1 MIKLYDTELSANA
14 HKCRML
20 MSMLG
25 IDYERVDVKLAKGEH
40 KTPEFL
46 AMNPRGQVPVLTDG
60 DVCLYDSGAILVYL
74 AMKYGDENWLPR
86 DPAGMAEVVA
96 WLCFAANEI
105 NNGVTVARF
114 AKLTNNLAIDLETA
128 QRRGGASLKV
138 LDAVLADREWL
149 ALGRPTIADI
159 ACYPYIAL
167 APEGEVRLDGRD
179 NVIAWIHR
187 VEALPGWVPMTGL
200 PYKAA

>member
-1 MIKLYDTELSANA
+1 MIKLYDAELSGNA

-20 MSMLG
+20 LSMLG
-25 IDYERVDVKLAKGEH
+25 VDYERVPVDLANGQQ

-46 AMNPRGQVPVLTDG
+46 KMNPRGQVPVLTDG

-74 AMKYGDENWLPR
+74 AMKYGDETWLPR

-96 WLCFAANEI
+96 WLSFAANEI
-105 NNGVTVARF
+105 SNGLSVARF
-114 AKLTNNLAIDLETA
+114 AKLSGNPAIDIQTA

-138 LDAVLADREWL
+138 LDSWLDGREWL
-149 ALGRPTIADI
+149 AHGRPTIADI
-159 ACYPYIAL
+159 ACYPYVAL

-179 NVIAWIHR
+179 NVIAWIRR
-187 VEALPGWVPMTGL
+187 VEGLPGWVPMIGL

>member
-14 HKCRML
+14 HKCRLL

-25 IDYERVDVKLAKGEH
+25 VDYERVEVNVMKGENRA
-40 KTPEFL
+40 PEFL
-46 AMNPRGQVPVLTDG
+46 ALNPLGLVPVLTDG
-60 DVCLYDSGAILVYL
+60 DDVVRDSGAILVYL
-74 AMKYGDENWLPR
+74 AMKYGDESWLPR

-96 WLCFAANEI
+96 WLTFAANEI

-114 AKLTNNLAIDLETA
+114 AKLSGNPKIDLNTA
-128 QRRGGASLKV
+128 QRRGGASLKI
-138 LDAVLADREWL
+138 LDAILADREWL

-167 APEGEVRLDGRD
+167 AGEGEVRPDGRD
-179 NVIAWIHR
+179 NVIAWIGR
-187 VEALPGWVPMTGL
+187 VEALPGWVPMPGL

>member
-20 MSMLG
+20 LSMLSLN
-25 IDYERVDVKLAKGEH
+25 YERVDVSLQKGEH
-40 KTPEFL
+40 RTPEFL
-46 AMNPRGQVPVLTDG
+46 AMNPLGQVPVLTDG
-60 DVCLYDSGAILVYL
+60 DVTMRDSGAILVYL
-74 AMKYGDENWLPR
+74 AMKYGDESWLPR
-86 DPAGMAEVVA
+86 DPAGMAEIVA
-96 WLCFAANEI
+96 WFSFAANEI

-114 AKLTNNLAIDLETA
+114 AKLSGDASIDIDTA
-128 QRRGGASLKV
+128 QRRGGRSLKI
-138 LDAVLADREWL
+138 LDACLADRDWL
-149 ALGRPTIADI
+149 AFGRPTIADI

-179 NVIAWIHR
+179 NVIAWINR
-187 VEALPGWVPMTGL
+187 VQDLPGWVAMTGL

>member
-1 MIKLYDTELSANA
+1 MIKIYDTELSANA

-25 IDYERVDVKLAKGEH
+25 LDYERVDVNLAKGEH

-46 AMNPRGQVPVLTDG
+46 AMNPRGQIPVLTDG

-74 AMKYGDENWLPR
+74 ALQYGDESWLPR
-86 DPAGMAEVVA
+86 DPAGMAEVIG
-96 WLCFAANEI
+96 WLSFAANEI

-114 AKLTNNLAIDLETA
+114 AKLMNNPAIDLETA

-138 LDAVLADREWL
+138 LDAWLADREWL

-167 APEGEVRLDGRD
+167 AGEGEVRLDGRD
-179 NVIAWIHR
+179 NVIAWIGR

>member
-20 MSMLG
+20 LSMLG
-25 IDYERVDVKLAKGEH
+25 LDYERVEVNLQKGEH

-46 AMNPRGQVPVLTDG
+46 AMNPLGQVPVLTDG
-60 DVCLYDSGAILVYL
+60 DATVRDSGAILVYL

-86 DPAGMAEVVA
+86 EPAGMAEIIA
-96 WLCFAANEI
+96 WLSFSANEI
-105 NNGVTVARF
+105 NNGVTIARF
-114 AKLTNNLAIDLETA
+114 AKLTGDTSIDLDTA
-128 QRRGGASLKV
+128 QRRGGRSLKT
-138 LDAVLADREWL
+138 LDAWLADRDWL

-167 APEGEVRLDGRD
+167 AGEGEVRLDGRD
-179 NVIAWIHR
+179 NVIAWIGR
-187 VEALPGWVPMTGL
+187 VQDLPGWVPMTGL
-200 PYKAA
+200 PYKVA